1 MSIKN
6 QKIMCKFLRKYPDTW
21 HTFASD
27 RETVENVCGLHNL
40 GIATVK
46 GDMFILRSAE
56 KADRWMYSHD

>member
-1 MSIKN
+1 MLSE
-6 QKIMCKFLRKYPDTW
+6 QKTMVKFLRRYPGEW
-21 HTFASD
+21 HTFHND
-27 RETVENVCGLHNL
+27 RDTIELVCALHNL